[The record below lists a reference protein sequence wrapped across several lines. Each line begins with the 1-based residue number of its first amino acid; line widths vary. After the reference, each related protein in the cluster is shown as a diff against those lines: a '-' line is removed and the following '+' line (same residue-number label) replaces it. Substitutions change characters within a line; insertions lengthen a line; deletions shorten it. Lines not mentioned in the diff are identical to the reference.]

1 MSISFRSTIDDIK
14 KQIQQ
19 NGCSITKLPSAE
31 RAQKLHDWLKEKLP
45 SHLDVWIMDA
55 PNRENEVNVYR
66 TGNPDPQGDHAWI
79 DSRSTEAAR
88 MPAKFK
94 KWKRDKLALRKKL

>member
-14 KQIQQ
+14 KQIKA
-19 NGCSITKLPSAE
+19 NGCSLTKLPSAE

-45 SHLDVWIMDA
+45 SHLDVWIIDA

-66 TGNPDPQGDHAWI
+66 ISNPDPKGIDAWI
-79 DSRSTEAAR
+79 DSRSSTAVR
-88 MPAKFK
+88 MPAKLK
-94 KWKRDKLALRKKL
+94 QWKRDKFKL